1 MTIFEAMV
9 LGIIQGITEFLP
21 ISSTGHLTVA
31 AQFMGLISEDNPKEW
46 TSFMAVIQ
54 LGTLASVFIYF
65 WKDIWA
71 ILNDFI
77 SNNIISRVEF
87 KNQTENSKLGWLIII
102 GSIPVIIFGLGFKD
116 FIEGAFTKDL
126 YVISA
131 NLIIFA
137 IILAIAEKVGKFKKE
152 MNQITWKDSLVIG
165 IFQTFALIPGSSR
178 SGSTITGGLFI
189 GLKRDTAAKFS
200 FLLGIPAILGSG
212 LLEFYHQM
220 EFMNSSNAT
229 TLAIATIVSAIS
241 GYLAIDFLLKFLKSK
256 STYIFIWYRIAIAI
270 VILLLISNG
279 LINKGYL

>member
-1 MTIFEAMV
+1 MTIFEAIV

>member
-1 MTIFEAMV
+1 MTIFEAIV

-31 AQFMGLISEDNPKEW
+31 AQFMGLISEENPQQW

-71 ILNDFI
+71 ILKDFI
-77 SNNIISRVEF
+77 SNNIITRVEF

-152 MNQITWKDSLVIG
+152 MNQITWKDSLIIG
-165 IFQTFALIPGSSR
+165 IFQTFALIPGASR
-178 SGSTITGGLFI
+178 SGSTITGGLFV

-200 FLLGIPAILGSG
+200 FLLGIPAIFGSG